1 MKKLFSVIF
10 FSFVL
15 SSCLSTSRIAQTG
28 PSVEI
33 PFYRQS
39 DYQCGPA
46 ALASVINY
54 WYRKAG
60 LPEISIQEIIDS
72 IYSQG
77 ARGVLGIDLEIYAR
91 KKGFDTIQKSGTV
104 EELKAF
110 INEGIPPLILVSYG
124 FSVYQLDHFM
134 VVKGYNEKGIIV
146 NSKKPDQFI
155 SYKELSRIW
164 KRAGYWMLVIKP

>member
-10 FSFVL
+10 FSFIL
-15 SSCLSTSRIAQTG
+15 SSCLSTSRIQTG

-46 ALASVINY
+46 ALASVLNF
-54 WYRKAG
+54 WYRRAG
-60 LPEISIQEIIDS
+60 LPEISVQEIIDS

-91 KKGFDTIQKSGTV
+91 KKGFDIIQKSGTV

-110 INEGIPPLILVSYG
+110 INEGIPPIILVSYG
-124 FSVYQLDHFM
+124 FSVYQIDHFM
-134 VVKGYNEKGIIV
+134 VVKGYNEEGIIV
-146 NSKKPDQFI
+146 HSKKPNQFI
-155 SYKELSRIW
+155 SYEELGRIW
-164 KRAGYWMLVIKP
+164 KKAGYWMLVIKP

>member
-1 MKKLFSVIF
+1 MKKLFSAIFIF
-10 FSFVL
+10 FVF
-15 SSCLSTSRIAQTG
+15 SSCSTSIIHQTG
-28 PSVEI
+28 PSIEL

-39 DYQCGPA
+39 DYQCGPS

-54 WYRKAG
+54 WNRKAG
-60 LPEISIQEIIDS
+60 LPEISLQEIIDS

-110 INEGIPPLILVSYG
+110 INEGIPPIILVSYG

-134 VVKGYNEKGIIV
+134 VVKSYNEKGIIV